1 MRFLAV
7 STSLACLMGTLA
19 ACGASAP
26 TPSAPPP
33 SASSSATESPSKAA
47 AAAKAGP
54 APAARRPV
62 THSYF
67 GTAVVDDY
75 EWLEDAKNPD
85 VRAFLDAENAYAD
98 SVLQSI
104 DVRPALR
111 KRLAELLGATSVDY
125 LAVRRTSET
134 GPLFVLERQPPK
146 QQSVLMIRPDP
157 NAPGRRVVDPNELDP
172 TGSTTIDFFVPSPDG
187 KLVAVSLS
195 KDGSE
200 RGDVHVF
207 DVATGKEG
215 ADVVEHVN
223 GGTAGGSLAWN
234 ADGSGFFYTRYPK
247 AGERAEADLDFFQQ
261 VWFHKL
267 GASASSD
274 TYSIGKDFPRIA
286 EGELERSDDGR
297 FVMAIVANG
306 DGGEYEHHV
315 LDVSRSRDGA
325 PTSSPGWRR
334 LSKFDDELT
343 FATFGPGKDGKI
355 YAVSRKGAPRGKV
368 VAFTAPFDKPAEVV
382 LPEGEG
388 VIEEVVVTKSALYV
402 VELLGGP
409 SRIRRIPLGV
419 KAEPLARDTSKTST
433 AAKKPKKGAPAP
445 RPTPPASPTTI
456 APGARGVAAAE
467 LPIPPVSSVTAV
479 VRMGEDLLV
488 RIESYTEPPAWF
500 RYRAD
505 EHRLVKTAMA
515 KAAPADMRD
524 VEVVRESC
532 VSKDG
537 TKVPMSILRRT
548 GTKLDG
554 TNPTLVTGYGGF
566 GLSRKPRLRN
576 WYRAWLDAGG
586 VMVEA
591 NLRGGGEMGEAWHSA
606 GKLLAKQNVFDDF
619 YACAKTLV
627 ARNYTTPDKLA
638 IWGRSNGGLLMGA
651 ALVQHPEAYRAVVSG
666 VGIYDML
673 RTELSPNG
681 AFNVTEYGTVKDE
694 AQFRAMYAYSP
705 LHNVKDGVRYPSV
718 LLTTGENDP
727 RVDPYQSRKMAA
739 RLRAAN
745 AGPNPILLQSR
756 SGTGHG
762 MGTPLSA
769 EIEEMTDMLAFLFHE
784 LGMR

>member
-1 MRFLAV
+1 M
-7 STSLACLMGTLA
+7 
-19 ACGASAP
+19 
-26 TPSAPPP
+26 
-33 SASSSATESPSKAA
+33 
-47 AAAKAGP
+47 
-54 APAARRPV
+54 
-62 THSYF
+62 
-67 GTAVVDDY
+67 VDDY
-75 EWLEDAKNPD
+75 EWLEDGKNPE

-98 SVLQSI
+98 AILQPI

-111 KRLAELLGATSVDY
+111 KRLTELLGATSIDY
-125 LAVRRTSET
+125 LAVRRA
-134 GPLFVLERQPPK
+134 GDPGQLFVLEHQPPK
-146 QQSVLMIRPDP
+146 QQPVLVLRADP
-157 NAPGRRVVDPNELDP
+157 NAPGRPVIDPNEIDP
-172 TGSTTIDFFVPSPDG
+172 TGKTTIDFFVPSPDG

-207 DVATGKEG
+207 DVKTGKPG
-215 ADVVEHVN
+215 PGVVEHVN

-234 ADGSGFFYTRYPK
+234 ADGSGFYYTRYPQ
-247 AGERAEADLDFFQQ
+247 AGERAEADLDFYQQ
-261 VWFHKL
+261 IWFHKL
-267 GASASSD
+267 GTDVSAD

-297 FVMAIVANG
+297 FVMATIANG

-315 LDVSRSRDGA
+315 LDLSKSRDGA
-325 PTSSPGWRR
+325 GRTSPGWTR
-334 LSKFDDELT
+334 LSKFEDELSV
-343 FATFGPGKDGKI
+343 AKFGPGKDGKV

-368 VAFTAPFDKPAEVV
+368 IVFAAPFDKPAEVV

-388 VIEEVVVTKSALYV
+388 VIEDIVVTKSALYV

-409 SRIRRIPLGV
+409 SRIRRIPLGA
-419 KAEPLARDTSKTST
+419 KPEPLARDTSKPST
-433 AAKKPKKGAPAP
+433 TAKKPKKGPSPAP
-445 RPTPPASPTTI
+445 RAAAPTPPTTI
-456 APGARGVAAAE
+456 TPGARGVAAAE
-467 LPIPPVSSVTAV
+467 LPIPPVSSVSAV

-488 RIESYTEPPAWF
+488 RIESYTEAPAWF

-505 EHRLVKTAMA
+505 EHRLVKTAMV

-524 VEVVRESC
+524 VEVVRDTC
-532 VSKDG
+532 VSQDG

-554 TNPTLVTGYGGF
+554 TNPTLLTGYGGF
-566 GLSRKPRLRN
+566 GVSRKPRLRN

-586 VMVEA
+586 VLAEA
-591 NLRGGGEMGEAWHSA
+591 NLRGGGEMGESWHTA
-606 GKLLAKQNVFDDF
+606 GKLLQKQNVFDDF
-619 YACAKTLV
+619 HACAKTLV
-627 ARNYTTPDKLA
+627 ARSYTTPDKLA

-651 ALVQHPEAYRAVVSG
+651 ALVQHPEAYRAVVAG

-681 AFNVTEYGTVKDE
+681 AFNVTEYGSVKDE

-745 AGPNPILLQSR
+745 AGPNPILLRSR

-762 MGTPLSA
+762 MGTPLSG
-769 EIEEMTDMLAFLFHE
+769 EIDEMTEMLSFLFHE
-784 LGMR
+784 LGMH